1 MKYLAQVDWVMSNA
15 ASWLKCIILCWLFQM
30 KVFKHTALGSIN
42 GTRFIIRAGCHRWP
56 LLEVVI
62 LNLPLIVGSGL
73 MSRKGDTLTIILLDV
88 FSKSGEAT
96 HITITTQVLSED
108 FHGRVLACYFIG
120 SGPILFMI
128 AVACYS
134 LGSCGHRRFT
144 FIFLGHLFSVFAEL
158 ARNNTSIELVESAH

>member
-1 MKYLAQVDWVMSNA
+1 M
-15 ASWLKCIILCWLFQM
+15 
-30 KVFKHTALGSIN
+30 
-42 GTRFIIRAGCHRWP
+42 
-56 LLEVVI
+56 VI
-62 LNLPLIVGSGL
+62 FNQIPLIVGSGL
-73 MSRKGDTLTIILLDV
+73 LSRKGDTLTIILLDV
-88 FSKSGEAT
+88 FIKRGEAT
-96 HITITTQVLSED
+96 HISIATQVLSED
-108 FHGRVLACYFIG
+108 FHGWVLACYFIG